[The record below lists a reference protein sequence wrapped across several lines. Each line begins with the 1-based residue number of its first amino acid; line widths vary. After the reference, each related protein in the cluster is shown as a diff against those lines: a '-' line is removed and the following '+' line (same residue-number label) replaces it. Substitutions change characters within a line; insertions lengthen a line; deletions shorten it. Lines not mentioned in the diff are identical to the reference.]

1 MVDGRALYVIERAE
15 PWRQRRQESG
25 GRTLNR
31 VDSGLYRIRIKPR
44 DRVRHSTIC

>member
-31 VDSGLYRIRIKPR
+31 VDSGFIG
-44 DRVRHSTIC
+44 SE